1 MHISQL
7 WNKEAIDGLLACY
20 SVASVSHEW
29 PWTGSLKSHDQLALE
44 QRLLWL
50 CMPMRELQSLPA
62 AVAALESGV
71 CTWSSSC
78 VSLLIHLT
86 QAVALQVALVDCS
99 GVSLFVHLTQ
109 AVASLPL
116 YVGCDLVPV
125 SSGNVPL
132 WFLFVRVYELRS
144 GL

>member
-1 MHISQL
+1 MCFFTVTIVMCVAHKLCGWCGGRGGDCFTSLLCNFLFRVRLWLFFVCLFVSHIYNYGMHISQL
-7 WNKEAIDGLLACY
+7 WNKEAIDGLLARY

-71 CTWSSSC
+71 CTWS
-78 VSLLIHLT
+78 L
-86 QAVALQVALVDCS
+86 
-99 GVSLFVHLTQ
+99 
-109 AVASLPL
+109 
-116 YVGCDLVPV
+116 
-125 SSGNVPL
+125 
-132 WFLFVRVYELRS
+132 
-144 GL
+144 